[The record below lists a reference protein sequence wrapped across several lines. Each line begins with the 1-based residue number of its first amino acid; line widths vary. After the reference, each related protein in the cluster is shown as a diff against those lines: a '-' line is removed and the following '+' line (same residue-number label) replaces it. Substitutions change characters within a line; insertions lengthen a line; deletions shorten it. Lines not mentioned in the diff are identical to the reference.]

1 MDIPPPLAVFI
12 LLRGGNGGWFDC
24 RYSLVT
30 VEMLG
35 VSAFFNCG
43 VFNIPLF
50 SLLPKPLPNPP
61 PYRPPER
68 NVAHLFAAAVAIEND
83 ESRICFGPMLMYFG
97 SKRLK
102 PFIATSRDSFSVS
115 SIELFE
121 FNFFDNVFVFDSN
134 LFELPADALQ
144 AGDSQ

>member
-1 MDIPPPLAVFI
+1 MLPKPLLNPPP
-12 LLRGGNGGWFDC
+12 N
-24 RYSLVT
+24 
-30 VEMLG
+30 
-35 VSAFFNCG
+35 
-43 VFNIPLF
+43 
-50 SLLPKPLPNPP
+50 PLPNPP
-61 PYRPPER
+61 PYRPPDR
-68 NVAHLFAAAVAIEND
+68 NVAHLFAAAVATEND
-83 ESRICFGPMLMYFG
+83 DSRICFGPMLMYFG